1 MALTVLTWLSI
12 VSMFLGL
19 IGIYVLNLFEIK
31 RIVRDIAHNTRWFCK
46 TYDELTDE
54 AIKNI
59 NLREHDRLFW
69 IVTSTWLLSMIFTAL
84 IVLLMFEI
92 FG

>member
-1 MALTVLTWLSI
+1 MVLNWLAL

-19 IGIYVLNLFEIK
+19 LGIYVLNVFSIKDVIK
-31 RIVRDIAHNTRWFCK
+31 RIARNTRWFCK

-69 IVTSTWLLSMIFTAL
+69 IVTSTWLLSMVFTAL
-84 IVLLMFEI
+84 IVLVMFEI

>member
-1 MALTVLTWLSI
+1 MVLNWLAL

-19 IGIYVLNLFEIK
+19 IGIYVLNTFTIK
-31 RIVRDIAHNTRWFCK
+31 GIIRDIAHNTRWFCK
-46 TYDELTDE
+46 TFDKLTNE

-59 NLREHDRLFW
+59 NLKEHDKLFW
-69 IVTSTWLLSMIFTAL
+69 VVTSTWLLSMIFTAL
-84 IVLLMFEI
+84 IVVVMFEM

>member
-1 MALTVLTWLSI
+1 MVLNWLAL

-19 IGIYVLNLFEIK
+19 LRIYVLNVFAIK
-31 RIVRDIAHNTRWFCK
+31 GIIRDIAHNTRWFCK
-46 TYDELTDE
+46 TFDKLTNE

-59 NLREHDRLFW
+59 TWKEHDRLFW

-84 IVLLMFEI
+84 IVAVMFEI

>member
-1 MALTVLTWLSI
+1 MALTWLSL

-19 IGIYVLNLFEIK
+19 IGIYILNIFSIK
-31 RIVRDIAHNTRWFCK
+31 GIIRDIAHNTRYFCK
-46 TYDELTDE
+46 TYDKLTNE

-59 NLREHDRLFW
+59 NWKEHDRLFW
-69 IVTSTWLLSMIFTAL
+69 VVTSTWLLSIIFSAL
-84 IVLLMFEI
+84 IVIVMFEI

>member
-1 MALTVLTWLSI
+1 MVLNWLAL

-19 IGIYVLNLFEIK
+19 IGIYVLNAFAIK
-31 RIVRDIAHNTRWFCK
+31 GIIRDIAYNVKYFVKIH
-46 TYDELTDE
+46 DLTNV

-59 NLREHDRLFW
+59 TWKEHDRLFW
-69 IVTSTWLLSMIFTAL
+69 VVTSTWLLSMIFSAL
-84 IVLLMFEI
+84 ITVIMFEL

>member
-46 TYDELTDE
+46 TFDKLTNE
-54 AIKNI
+54 AIKK
-59 NLREHDRLFW
+59 H
-69 IVTSTWLLSMIFTAL
+69 
-84 IVLLMFEI
+84 
-92 FG
+92 